1 MYYILY
7 IVHDIIT
14 FPFFLKNHFHSSFFT
29 IHCNVTKSLYFF
41 VKNYLQ
47 TEKVCYTKISNDS
60 YYCFGGESMKTV
72 QKHSK
77 KRDAILQVIRS
88 TDSHPSAEWIY
99 SQVKPIYPDI
109 SLGTVY
115 RNLALFEETG
125 EVIAVATVDG
135 QKRYDATADPHT
147 HFICE
152 CCNSVIDVETPQ
164 PFAEMYKALRQVH
177 GLEANHHSLTFYG
190 KCDKCQNGKN

>member
-1 MYYILY
+1 
-7 IVHDIIT
+7 
-14 FPFFLKNHFHSSFFT
+14 
-29 IHCNVTKSLYFF
+29 
-41 VKNYLQ
+41 
-47 TEKVCYTKISNDS
+47 
-60 YYCFGGESMKTV
+60 MKTV

-77 KRDAILQVIRS
+77 KRDAILEVIRS
-88 TDSHPSAEWIY
+88 TDCHPSAEWIY

-152 CCNSVIDVETPQ
+152 CCNSVLDVETPQ
-164 PFAEMYKALRQVH
+164 PFREMYNSLSKEY
-177 GLEANHHSLTFYG
+177 GLKANHHSLTFYG
-190 KCDKCQNGKN
+190 KCDKCQNN

>member
-1 MYYILY
+1 
-7 IVHDIIT
+7 
-14 FPFFLKNHFHSSFFT
+14 
-29 IHCNVTKSLYFF
+29 
-41 VKNYLQ
+41 
-47 TEKVCYTKISNDS
+47 
-60 YYCFGGESMKTV
+60 MKTV

-77 KRDAILQVIRS
+77 KRDAILQAIRS
-88 TDSHPSAEWIY
+88 TDCHPSAEWIY

-152 CCNSVIDVETPQ
+152 CCKNVIDVETPQ
-164 PFAEMYKALRQVH
+164 PFSEMYKALRNEH
-177 GLEANHHSLTFYG
+177 GFEADHHSLTFYG
-190 KCDKCQNGKN
+190 RCDKCRNGENI

>member
-1 MYYILY
+1 
-7 IVHDIIT
+7 
-14 FPFFLKNHFHSSFFT
+14 
-29 IHCNVTKSLYFF
+29 
-41 VKNYLQ
+41 
-47 TEKVCYTKISNDS
+47 
-60 YYCFGGESMKTV
+60 MKPV

-77 KRDAILQVIRS
+77 KRDAILQAIRS
-88 TDSHPSAEWIY
+88 TDCHPSAEWIY

-152 CCNSVIDVETPQ
+152 CCKSVIDVETPQ
-164 PFAEMYKALRQVH
+164 PFAEMYTALSREH
-177 GLEANHHSLTFYG
+177 GFRADHHSLTFYG
-190 KCDKCQNGKN
+190 RCDKCQNGENI